1 MNLTHEQTTLIMT
14 ALQNMR
20 AELYINNNL
29 SEMNKVSEVINNIE
43 EMHKVSKVIKG
54 IEDEMESKD
63 LSQKKIMISDG
74 RMDIGSETGIEK
86 DYQNQ
91 IPRKKC
97 EVCDD

>member
-1 MNLTHEQTTLIMT
+1 MNLTHEQTNLIIT

-29 SEMNKVSEVINNIE
+29 SEMNKVSSVIQNIE
-43 EMHKVSKVIKG
+43 TEMQ
-54 IEDEMESKD
+54 SKD

-74 RMDIGSETGIEK
+74 KIDVGSETGIEE

>member
-43 EMHKVSKVIKG
+43 TET
-54 IEDEMESKD
+54 EPKD
-63 LSQKKIMISDG
+63 LSQKKIMISNE
-74 RMDIGSETGIEK
+74 RMDIGSETGIEE

-91 IPRKKC
+91 IPRRKC

>member
-1 MNLTHEQTTLIMT
+1 MNLTHEQTNLIIT

-29 SEMNKVSEVINNIE
+29 SEMNKVSSVIQNIE
-43 EMHKVSKVIKG
+43 T
-54 IEDEMESKD
+54 EMESKD

-74 RMDIGSETGIEK
+74 RMDVGSETGIEE